1 LNLVAGVAMNT
12 KINNKMDMRIY
23 TGSGHWSV
31 ISYVQCE
38 LVSTLLI
45 SMSSIEELITGE
57 GLQAR
62 EYL

>member
-1 LNLVAGVAMNT
+1 MNT